1 MELLSVTACVCVGLI
16 HMSNIGYMDNMKFLL
31 TTVNVWELIEAIMVQ
46 SGAAMSLWRRRWICT
61 FASL

>member
-31 TTVNVWELIEAIMVQ
+31 TTVNVWELIEAIMVP
-46 SGAAMSLWRRRWICT
+46 SGAAMYLVRSSSSILM
-61 FASL
+61 S